1 MRITLER
8 HGGLAAGVR
17 RRPRVVD
24 TGALAPEAA
33 RELARLVAEAKAAA
47 PPPGGSGSGGA
58 ARRAPDAMGYT
69 ITVEEDGQPPAVLR
83 GSDADM
89 PDAFAALLDRLE
101 EHAGEG

>member
-33 RELARLVAEAKAAA
+33 RKLARLVAEAKAAA
-47 PPPGGSGSGGA
+47 PPPGGSG

-69 ITVEEDGQPPAVLR
+69 ISVEEDGQPPAVLR

>member
-17 RRPRVVD
+17 SRPRVVD
-24 TGALAPEAA
+24 TAALAPEAA
-33 RELARLVAEAKAAA
+33 RELAKLVAEAKAAA
-47 PPPGGSGSGGA
+47 PPPGGSGGA